1 MHTHSETI
9 KEIPVEVEKIVPL
22 IYQIPKIFESEKGVV
37 VTTPGKNEI
46 VEVVKP
52 VIYKINQYIDKIV
65 QKLVEVPILLKEA
78 SPVEMVQEQIVPGPG
93 THTVKEVPREITVQ
107 KEIYQEVEKKVVEQ
121 VNRIDEV
128 LKVAVDV
135 IEKDRPPV
143 IITNDRIV

>member
-1 MHTHSETI
+1 M
-9 KEIPVEVEKIVPL
+9 
-22 IYQIPKIFESEKGVV
+22 
-37 VTTPGKNEI
+37 TTPGKNEI